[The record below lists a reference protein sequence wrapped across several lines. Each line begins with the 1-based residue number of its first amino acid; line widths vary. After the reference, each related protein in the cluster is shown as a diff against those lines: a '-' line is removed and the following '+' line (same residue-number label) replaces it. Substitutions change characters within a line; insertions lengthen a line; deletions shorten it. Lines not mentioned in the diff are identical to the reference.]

1 MNTFYTTRDKRITFK
16 KISRT
21 EKDVVATLHS
31 TITHKGEGE
40 RIPLRESGMGF
51 LP

>member
-1 MNTFYTTRDKRITFK
+1 MNTFYTTRDRKITFK

-21 EKDVVATLHS
+21 EKDMVATLHN
-31 TITHKGEGE
+31 TMTHKGEGE
-40 RIPLRESGMGF
+40 RIPLREPGMGS